1 MNNNPFRLNS
11 LRGRYFSVAAALL
24 IFVVFS
30 TWFLH
35 KEVNDVRHLSTMN
48 IGMRYQL
55 LVKSGNIRNQIWQVR
70 DGLII
75 FLLEPVKTQPFTDI
89 SASINMALSL
99 SHALASHSQV
109 SSSELRAIVNAIPEL
124 IVELDNDIN
133 DLFKVRNRVAYQ
145 IDDKINPLLKDIWK
159 HLLAFD
165 QQIEASAMNDLKS
178 LSNIAENQTRV
189 LWVMAG
195 VSCLFVIIG
204 FFSLE
209 RSVLRP
215 IAKVTQAL
223 ISGID
228 NVSIQLPRPRT
239 KEARNLIDAFL
250 HMRDQVQSRQL
261 ALEYQALHDGLTGL
275 PNRMLLWDRLENA
288 LNLSKRSGKALTMM
302 MMDLDR
308 FKEVNDTLGHHV
320 GDNLLKQVAVRL
332 LDTLRQADT
341 IARLGGDEFAILL
354 ADTDQNQ
361 ATQIAMKIINILEE
375 QFQID
380 NMHFYV
386 GASIGIASYP
396 DHATDTQNL
405 IKRADVAMYI
415 AKRQK
420 RGYAVYDLQ
429 QDENSIGRLALIND
443 LREAIKNNQLILY
456 FQPKYLLRLNEVQGA
471 EVLLRWQH
479 PMLGDIPP
487 EQIIQIAEQNGLISV
502 LSHWVLDKALQQ
514 LSLWLDKGLN
524 INLAINLSMYNLQD
538 IEFVTHLKEALVRYH
553 VSADYL
559 TFEITENAMMH
570 NPTRT
575 IEILSLLDAM
585 GVNLAV
591 DDFGTG
597 FSSLA
602 YLKKLPVNELKVDKS
617 FVLDMV
623 NDENDAVIVHSTI
636 ELAHNL
642 GLKVTAEGVASTQCW
657 TILKNWGCD
666 FAQGHFLCPPVSQL
680 EFEKLFLARKMVEY
694 RKDVG

>member
-1 MNNNPFRLNS
+1 MNNNRFRLNS
-11 LRGRYFSVAAALL
+11 LRGRYFAVAVVLL
-24 IFVVFS
+24 VFVVFS

-35 KEVNDVRHLSTMN
+35 KEVNDVRHLSTIN
-48 IGMRYQL
+48 IGVRYQL

-70 DGLII
+70 NGLST
-75 FLLEPVKTQPFTDI
+75 FLLEPSNTQLPVVI
-89 SASINMALSL
+89 PRSINTALSL
-99 SHALASHSQV
+99 SNALASHSRV
-109 SSSELRAIVNAIPEL
+109 TSSELRNIVNVIPASIIKLETEINEL
-124 IVELDNDIN
+124 INT
-133 DLFKVRNRVAYQ
+133 RSRAAYQ
-145 IDDKINPLLKDIWK
+145 FDNKINPLLKDIWER
-159 HLLAFD
+159 LFAFD

-178 LSNIAENQTRV
+178 LSRISENQTRV
-189 LWVMAG
+189 LWGMAG
-195 VSCLFVIIG
+195 VSCLFIILG

-228 NVSIQLPRPRT
+228 NANIQLPLPRT
-239 KEARNLIDAFL
+239 KEARNLVDAFL

-261 ALEYQALHDGLTGL
+261 ALEYQGLHDGLTGL

-320 GDNLLKQVAVRL
+320 GDSLLKQVAARL

-341 IARLGGDEFAILL
+341 VARLGGDEFAILL
-354 ADTDQNQ
+354 ADTDQAQ
-361 ATQIAMKIINILEE
+361 AAQIAMKIINILEE

-396 DHATDTQNL
+396 EHATDAQDL
-405 IKRADVAMYI
+405 VKRADVAMYI

-420 RGYAVYDLQ
+420 RGYAAYDSQ
-429 QDENSIGRLALIND
+429 QDENSVGRLALIND
-443 LREAIKNNQLILY
+443 LREAIKKNQLVLY
-456 FQPKYLLRLNEVQGA
+456 FQPKYLLKLNEIQGA

-479 PMLGDIPP
+479 PVLGEIPP
-487 EQIIQIAEQNGLISV
+487 EKIIQIAEQNGLING
-502 LSHWVLDKALQQ
+502 LSHWVLEKALQQ
-514 LSLWLDKGLN
+514 LSLWLAKGLSV
-524 INLAINLSMYNLQD
+524 NLAINLSMYNLQD
-538 IEFVTHLKEALVRYH
+538 IVFVTHLKEALARYH
-553 VSADYL
+553 VDANYL
-559 TFEITENAMMH
+559 TFEITENAIMH
-570 NPTRT
+570 NPART

-585 GVNLAV
+585 DVNLAV

-642 GLKVTAEGVASTQCW
+642 GLKVIAEGVASSECW
-657 TILKNWGCD
+657 TILNSWGCD
-666 FAQGHFLCPPVSQL
+666 FAQGYFLCPPVPQQ
-680 EFEKLFLARKMVEY
+680 EFEQLVLAGKVVEY